1 MSARPVTLRGGLT
14 DYLSLR
20 RALGFELRA
29 QGRLLGQ
36 FVDYLEARGR
46 DTVTTKD
53 ALGWASLPVGTSP
66 AWLAIRVSV
75 VRGFATYL
83 HGVDPRTEV
92 PPAGLVRGGSCRATP
107 YLYSEAEI
115 AALLGAAGGLEP
127 RLRAATYQSLLGL
140 LAATGARIGEA
151 IRFDNDDLDA
161 ARSLLTVR
169 DTKFNKSRL
178 VPLHPSTLEALVGY
192 TELRDQ
198 LCPRPVSPALFVST
212 AGTRL
217 LHSNIGLTFARL
229 TAQVG
234 ITRRSAAC
242 RPRIHDLRH
251 SFAVASLLD
260 WYSRDE
266 DVPVMMAR
274 LSTYLGHTDP
284 KNTYWYLSAA
294 PELMALAAQR
304 LEGYLGARP

>member
-36 FVDYLEARGR
+36 FVDYLEERGR
-46 DTVTTKD
+46 DTVTTED
-53 ALGWASLPVGTSP
+53 ALCWASLPGASP
-66 AWLAIRVSV
+66 AWLAIRVSA

-92 PPAGLVRGGSCRATP
+92 PPAGMVRGGSCRATP

-115 AALLGAAGGLEP
+115 VALLGAAGGLEP

-140 LAATGARIGEA
+140 LAATGVRIGEA
-151 IRFDNDDLDA
+151 IRFDNDDLDVA
-161 ARSLLTVR
+161 QSLLTVR
-169 DTKFNKSRL
+169 DTKFHKSRL
-178 VPLHPSTLEALVGY
+178 VPLHPSTLEALVAY
-192 TELRDQ
+192 TELRER
-198 LCPRPVSPALFVST
+198 LCPHPVSPALFVST

-217 LHSNIGLTFARL
+217 LHSNIQLTFTRL

-242 RPRIHDLRH
+242 RPRLHDLRH
-251 SFAVASLLD
+251 YVDRSVM
-260 WYSRDE
+260 R
-266 DVPVMMAR
+266 PVGC
-274 LSTYLGHTDP
+274 LSWSGP
-284 KNTYWYLSAA
+284 W
-294 PELMALAAQR
+294 
-304 LEGYLGARP
+304 